1 MLRITTDGLVIRE
14 TNIRDNDRMITIITR
29 DLGVI
34 TAFVRGVKSIKSKR
48 GSATS
53 LLSFSNFS
61 LESKGDTY
69 TIIEATAN
77 KVFFGAGS
85 DIVTLTVA
93 QYFCELCNV
102 FKPYENESEEFLR
115 LILNSLHFLTAGKH
129 TPELIKAITEL
140 RVAVIAGYAP
150 NLIACDGCG
159 EFEDAIMY
167 FKLDDG
173 TLYCN
178 DCKKENCLSITL
190 TVLQAMRHIVYSKFE
205 QLYSFQIPDAS
216 AKELSILAERYI
228 TYQTEHKFTTLEFLR
243 GII

>member
-1 MLRITTDGLVIRE
+1 
-14 TNIRDNDRMITIITR
+14 MITIITR
-29 DLGVI
+29 DMGVI
-34 TAFVRGVKSIKSKR
+34 TAFVRGVKSMKSRR

-53 LLSFSNFS
+53 LLCFSNFN

-69 TIIEATAN
+69 TVLEASVN
-77 KVFFGAGS
+77 KMFYGAGS
-85 DIVTLTVA
+85 DIVTLSIA

-102 FKPYENESEEFLR
+102 FRPVERESEEFLR
-115 LILNSLHFLTAGKH
+115 LILNSLHFLTENKRS
-129 TPELIKAITEL
+129 PELIKAITEL

-150 NLIACDGCG
+150 NIVACNGCG
-159 EFEDAIMY
+159 KFEEAVMY

-178 DCKKENCLSITL
+178 DCHKENCVSITL

-205 QLYSFQIPDAS
+205 SLYSFEIPETA
-216 AKELSILAERYI
+216 AKELSKLCERYI

>member
-1 MLRITTDGLVIRE
+1 
-14 TNIRDNDRMITIITR
+14 MITIITR

-48 GSATS
+48 GAATS

-61 LESKGDTY
+61 LEQKGDTY
-69 TIIEATAN
+69 TITEASIN

-93 QYFCELCNV
+93 QYFCELCNI
-102 FKPYENESEEFLR
+102 FRPYENESEEFLR
-115 LILNSLHFLTAGKH
+115 LILNSLHFLTENKRS
-129 TPELIKAITEL
+129 PELIKAITEL

-150 NLIACDGCG
+150 NIVACNGCG
-159 EFEDAIMY
+159 KFEDTVMN

-178 DCKKENCLSITL
+178 DCKSDNCISLSL

-205 QLYSFQIPDAS
+205 QLYSFEIPEDA
-216 AKELSILAERYI
+216 AKQLSLLTERYV